1 MKFDQIILET
11 EGVIS
16 TLSFNRP
23 KRMNAMTIQ
32 MLEELTAAVKMVAQ
46 EREVRVLIVT
56 GLGRG
61 FSSGTDIDFLQ
72 YLIDLKGGAQ
82 FRKILR
88 DLIQRSLNCLEQLE
102 KPVIAAING
111 PAAGGVLNWHWPAIS
126 ESPPKMPVLS
136 LRR

>member
-72 YLIDLKGGAQ
+72 
-82 FRKILR
+82 
-88 DLIQRSLNCLEQLE
+88 
-102 KPVIAAING
+102 
-111 PAAGGVLNWHWPAIS
+111 
-126 ESPPKMPVLS
+126 
-136 LRR
+136 